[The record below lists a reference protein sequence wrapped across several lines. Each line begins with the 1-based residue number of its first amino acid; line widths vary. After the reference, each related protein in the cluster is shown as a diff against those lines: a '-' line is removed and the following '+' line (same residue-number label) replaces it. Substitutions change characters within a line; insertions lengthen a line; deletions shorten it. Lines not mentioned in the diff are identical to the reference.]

1 MKRLLFVTLLI
12 ALVVTSAPFALAG
25 EPEQYFVTDSYIL
38 YGRTSGKLKDL
49 RGDDDKLWSITEKR
63 YGKTR
68 GENRVPAYDA
78 FDARLIFE
86 ERSCGNNL
94 VLYIEAWHENDWD
107 PDDIMVQ
114 WRYQFGPVVE
124 GTLPL
129 EIGTEPGTVYRVE
142 LPCIPNDFQIMFA
155 DTYRGPLYKD
165 GLDLLHID
173 QIYLQREGDPYCEAA
188 EELCDL

>member
-1 MKRLLFVTLLI
+1 
-12 ALVVTSAPFALAG
+12 
-25 EPEQYFVTDSYIL
+25 
-38 YGRTSGKLKDL
+38 
-49 RGDDDKLWSITEKR
+49 
-63 YGKTR
+63 
-68 GENRVPAYDA
+68 
-78 FDARLIFE
+78 
-86 ERSCGNNL
+86 
-94 VLYIEAWHENDWD
+94 
-107 PDDIMVQ
+107 MVQ